1 MLWPVMFAIFNH
13 VYNFMM
19 ATTLNGENVTF
30 SNLDRLTQTGTTT
43 AGIAGWMMM
52 SIPFLSFKLFTSLG
66 QQIASAGSYLGNAL
80 ADWGCGGKRQL
91 QHGQYAGGEHQ
102 RL

>member
-13 VYNFMM
+13 IYNFMM

-30 SNLDRLTQTGTTT
+30 SNLDRLTQTGSTT

-52 SIPFLSFKLFTSLG
+52 SIPF
-66 QQIASAGSYLGNAL
+66 
-80 ADWGCGGKRQL
+80 
-91 QHGQYAGGEHQ
+91 
-102 RL
+102 